1 MIHVVNL
8 CAEEPGPS
16 LLVLGAVHG
25 NETCGATA
33 ILRFLREVEEGRHE
47 LQRGCATLVPVSNP
61 RAYAE
66 GRRFTERNLN
76 RYLVPQAKPDCY
88 EARLG
93 NILCP
98 LIERCDALLDLHS
111 YPDGGPPFAM
121 VGTPNEAERAFAG
134 SLGVATLLTGWEDA
148 YRATGRAANEA
159 KDADESIGTEEYAR
173 RCGKI
178 STTLECGDHT
188 DPEAPGVAYR
198 AILGALAHLGMIAA
212 PPTDAPEAPPPARH
226 LVTMEQVFYRDGPGA
241 LTRAWRNLDP
251 VRAGDLIAR
260 LDNGTELRAPKDGVL
275 ILPDRHAG
283 DGQEWFYTG
292 RSEALRST

>member
-1 MIHVVNL
+1 MIRAVSL
-8 CAEEPGPS
+8 CAGEPGPH

-33 ILRFLREVEEGRHE
+33 ILRFLGEVEKGQHNLTRGR
-47 LQRGCATLVPVSNP
+47 ATFVPVCNP

-66 GRRFTERNLN
+66 GLRFVERNLN
-76 RYLVPQAKPDCY
+76 RFLVPQAKPDSY

-111 YPDGGPPFAM
+111 YPNGSLPFAF
-121 VGTPNEAERAFAG
+121 VGAPNEAERAFAR

-148 YRATGRAANEA
+148 YRTTGRAAA
-159 KDADESIGTEEYAR
+159 APKDADESVGTEEYAR

-178 STTLECGDHT
+178 ASLLECGDHA
-188 DPEAPGVAYR
+188 DPKAPDVAYA
-198 AILGALAHLGMIAA
+198 AILGALVHFGMTAA
-212 PPTDAPEAPPPARH
+212 PTTAPSPPARH
-226 LVTMEQVFYRDGPGA
+226 LATIERVFYRDGPGS
-241 LTRAWRNLDP
+241 LTRDWRNLDP
-251 VRAGDLIAR
+251 VRAGELIAQ
-260 LDNGTELRAPKDGVL
+260 LNNGQELRAPKDGVL
-275 ILPDRHAG
+275 LLPDRHAG

-292 RSEALRST
+292 KTELMPST